1 MRDVQIAQPLDY
13 PTLDVNIDRIKAGQL
28 GLTSDDVSKSMVSAT
43 SSSRFTRPV
52 FWLDAKSGNAY
63 QVQVEIPQFRM
74 NTIQEVENI
83 FLPEREGYNNRLG
96 DVAAI
101 TTTYSTGEVVRLN
114 QQRMVSITA
123 NLHEKDLGSTRKDI
137 ESAIAHAG
145 EKPRGL
151 NVMVRGQLEFLDE
164 ALTELQYGLVIAVM
178 VIFLMLAMNFQSFKA
193 ALATLSTIPAV
204 ATGSLLLLWIF
215 GATLNIQSYMGMIMA
230 LGVSISNAILF
241 ITFAEESRKQS
252 GDALDA
258 ARQAG
263 KSRLRPI
270 LMTSISMIVGLIPLA
285 VGGDQTAPLGIAVI
299 GGLLFS
305 TVAALLFMPTVYAS
319 LMHKASIISPSL
331 DPYHEESKYF
341 ESNNN

>member
-1 MRDVQIAQPLDY
+1 
-13 PTLDVNIDRIKAGQL
+13 
-28 GLTSDDVSKSMVSAT
+28 
-43 SSSRFTRPV
+43 
-52 FWLDAKSGNAY
+52 
-63 QVQVEIPQFRM
+63 VEIPQFM
-74 NTIQEVENI
+74 MSTLQEVENI
-83 FLPEREGYNNRLG
+83 FLPQRNGYNSRLG

-101 TTTYSTGEVVRLN
+101 TTTFTTGEVVRLN

-123 NLHEKDLGSTRKDI
+123 NIHDKDLGSTRKDI
-137 ESAIAHAG
+137 EKAIANAG

-151 NVMVRGQLEFLDE
+151 NVIIRGQLEFLDE
-164 ALTELQYGLVIAVM
+164 ALTELQYGLIIAVM

-204 ATGSLLLLWIF
+204 ATGSLLFLWIF
-215 GATLNIQSYMGMIMA
+215 GATLNIQSYMGLIMA

-270 LMTSISMIVGLIPLA
+270 LMTSISMIVGLMPLA
-285 VGGDQTAPLGIAVI
+285 LGGDQTAPLGIAVI

-305 TVAALLFMPTVYAS
+305 TVAVLLFMPTVYAS
-319 LMHKASIISPSL
+319 FMRNASIASLSL
-331 DPYHEESKYF
+331 DPYHNESLYF
-341 ESNNN
+341 ESNKNN